1 MAHTTDKDPYGLE
14 AEIQDHIRQQAQ
26 VQDLARKPQ
35 TQWQIVRREL
45 WKNKAAMIGLAV
57 LIVFV
62 ILGLLAPVIAPYDP
76 IEMNPSAQFCEPTF
90 QGELL
95 GWDANDNE
103 VHAFPHIMGCDEYGR
118 DLFSRVL
125 HGTTV
130 SLQVAIMC
138 NAIGLIFGTIFGL
151 ISGYFG
157 GTLDFVTQRGIDIL
171 YAFPGILLAM
181 AVIAIL
187 GPGLTNVMLAI
198 GFAWIPVYTR
208 LVRSA
213 VLSAKQELFVEAA
226 KCTGAK
232 TGRILSRHILPNLA
246 SSLIVLGSMN
256 IGTAIL
262 TAAALSFIG
271 LGVQRPDPEWGVILN
286 AGRRYMNQAPW
297 MTIYPGMAIAITVLA
312 VNMFGDGLRSAL
324 DPRMKLD

>member
-1 MAHTTDKDPYGLE
+1 MAQPTDTDPSGLK
-14 AEIQDHIRQQAQ
+14 AEIQDHTRQEMQI
-26 VQDLARKPQ
+26 QDLARKPQ
-35 TQWQIVRREL
+35 TQWQIVRREM

-57 LIVFV
+57 LIVFIV
-62 ILGLLAPVIAPYDP
+62 LGILAPVIAPYDP
-76 IEMNPSAQFCEPTF
+76 IEMNPGAQFCEPTF
-90 QGELL
+90 KGELL
-95 GWDANDNE
+95 GWDANDQE

-130 SLQVAIMC
+130 SLQVAVMC

-151 ISGYFG
+151 MSGYFG
-157 GTLDFVTQRGIDIL
+157 GSVDFVTQRVVDIL

-208 LVRSA
+208 LVRST
-213 VLSAKQELFVEAA
+213 VLSAKQELYVEAA
-226 KCTGAK
+226 RCTGAK
-232 TGRILSRHILPNLA
+232 TGRILGRHILPNIA

-286 AGRRYMNQAPW
+286 SGRRYMNQAPW
-297 MTIYPGMAIAITVLA
+297 MTIYPGLAIAFTVLA

>member
-1 MAHTTDKDPYGLE
+1 MAHSTEKDPNGIK
-14 AEIQDHIRQQAQ
+14 AEIQDQ
-26 VQDLARKPQ
+26 VRPEIQIQDLARKPQ
-35 TQWQIVRREL
+35 TQWQIVRREM
-45 WKNKAAMIGLAV
+45 WKNKAAMVGLAV
-57 LIVFV
+57 LIIFV
-62 ILGLLAPVIAPYDP
+62 TLGILAPVIAPYDP
-76 IEMNPSAQFCEPTF
+76 IEMNPRAQFCEPTF

-103 VHAFPHIMGCDEYGR
+103 VYAFPHIMGCDEYGR

-151 ISGYFG
+151 FSGYFG
-157 GTLDFVTQRGIDIL
+157 GTLDFITQRGIDIL

-208 LVRSA
+208 LVRST
-213 VLSAKQELFVEAA
+213 VLSAKQELYVEAA
-226 KCTGAK
+226 RCTGAR
-232 TGRILSRHILPNLA
+232 TGRILSRHILPNIA

-297 MTIYPGMAIAITVLA
+297 MTIYPGLAIAITVLA

>member
-1 MAHTTDKDPYGLE
+1 MAQSTDKDPHGLK
-14 AEIQDHIRQQAQ
+14 AEIQDHVRNEIQI
-26 VQDLARKPQ
+26 QDLARKPQ

-45 WKNKAAMIGLAV
+45 WKNKAAMVGLAV
-57 LIVFV
+57 LILFI
-62 ILGLLAPVIAPYDP
+62 ILGISAPFIAPYDP
-76 IEMNPSAQFCEPTF
+76 IEMNPKAQFCEPTF
-90 QGELL
+90 QGELM

-103 VHAFPHIMGCDEYGR
+103 VRAFPHIMGCDEYGR

-125 HGTTV
+125 HGATV

-157 GTLDFVTQRGIDIL
+157 GTLDFITQRGIDIL

-187 GPGLTNVMLAI
+187 GPGLTNVMFAI

-208 LVRSA
+208 LVRST
-213 VLSAKQELFVEAA
+213 VLSTKQELYVEAA
-226 KCTGAK
+226 RCTGAK
-232 TGRILSRHILPNLA
+232 TGRILGRHILPNIA

-286 AGRRYMNQAPW
+286 SGRRFMNQAPW
-297 MTIYPGMAIAITVLA
+297 MTIYPGLAIAFTVLA